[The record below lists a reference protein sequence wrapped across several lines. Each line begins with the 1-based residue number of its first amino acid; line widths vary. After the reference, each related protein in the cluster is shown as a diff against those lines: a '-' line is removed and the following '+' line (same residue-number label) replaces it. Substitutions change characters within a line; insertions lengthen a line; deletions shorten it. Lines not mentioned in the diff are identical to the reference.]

1 MAYPLNDDS
10 MYWDIGLRFYVLTED
25 ECNDYLGE
33 DISIYFDGNDV
44 KYKRFREEISEDI
57 MEFIYSHTLNQQI
70 PYRRYI
76 IAKDDTIRDDI
87 KRILLYQLRYA
98 FRSSAHILKDMHGI
112 NIEKS
117 KLTVL
122 DNLRGNVGIA
132 QNAINV
138 MQRIGLLFSGT
149 INYPFRI
156 EEDGTY

>member
-1 MAYPLNDDS
+1 
-10 MYWDIGLRFYVLTED
+10 
-25 ECNDYLGE
+25 
-33 DISIYFDGNDV
+33 
-44 KYKRFREEISEDI
+44 

-98 FRSSAHILKDMHGI
+98 FRSSAHILKDMHGV